1 MRGFRVAV
9 LLLAL
14 GAPAV
19 SKADALGDVHAREA
33 DVQRLD
39 GERAQLEARR
49 GKLEA
54 DGKQLSQEIEQLKAQ
69 PAGVRRD
76 ARLQELLAQQQTAA
90 DALQK
95 LAADARTRAQSV
107 LSARR
112 ALMTAC
118 DRALAGNLPESKRL
132 ELARVRTAQAT
143 LLATPPQAL
152 GISKPTEAS
161 TLDGPRDLAEKADL
175 LRDSGDKLKK
185 EVARLAMRIDDVE
198 RRRHLR
204 ERAGAVD
211 EDVFGELTSNRRVAR
226 SASSSSTQTAGD
238 RGGASPSTPAAN
250 GATGGGTAGGGAGAG
265 APSGGGAGG
274 GGVTTGGGGGSTS
287 GGGSPPPTTGP
298 SLGFSDGS
306 TAGKSSDAS
315 TVLRNLVDP
324 ATLDEL
330 RRADGSDDLERQI
343 RAMRRAQSELDGLAK
358 ELEKRAKALNARA
371 DELKHKK

>member
-14 GAPAV
+14 GAPAI
-19 SKADALGDVHAREA
+19 SRADALGDVRTRDAE
-33 DVQRLD
+33 VTRLD
-39 GERAQLEARR
+39 GERVQLEARR
-49 GKLEA
+49 SKLEA

-90 DALQK
+90 DQLQK
-95 LAADARTRAQSV
+95 LASDARSRAQAV

-112 ALMTAC
+112 ALMAAC

-152 GISKPTEAS
+152 GIGKPAEAS

-226 SASSSSTQTAGD
+226 SASSSASQTAGD
-238 RGGASPSTPAAN
+238 RGGAGPNTPAAN
-250 GATGGGTAGGGAGAG
+250 GATGGAVGGGAGAG

-274 GGVTTGGGGGSTS
+274 GGVTTGGGGGSTG

-306 TAGKSSDAS
+306 SAAKSDVS

-330 RRADGSDDLERQI
+330 RRADGSDDLERQV
-343 RAMRRAQSELDGLAK
+343 RAMRRAQNELDGLAK